1 MFYRKL
7 ISALVFAA
15 FSFYFTE
22 AARAQCD
29 NPEFCFDFGIPV
41 TVDNFTGSSV
51 SCDLNSGNGSQPFNT
66 LDIGSGLGTST
77 ATFTQTG
84 TAKCKHLP
92 DNADLGTCGFELT
105 WTNVTTSLC
114 MADNKTFTVTGS
126 CTPGSP
132 LGVTG
137 TIKCASGVVNL
148 GIGGFGGTFPD
159 TCAGVFPA
167 HGGLAAGQVLDFTVK
182 TTGVPV

>member
-1 MFYRKL
+1 
-7 ISALVFAA
+7 
-15 FSFYFTE
+15 
-22 AARAQCD
+22 
-29 NPEFCFDFGIPV
+29 
-41 TVDNFTGSSV
+41 
-51 SCDLNSGNGSQPFNT
+51 
-66 LDIGSGLGTST
+66 
-77 ATFTQTG
+77 
-84 TAKCKHLP
+84 
-92 DNADLGTCGFELT
+92 DLGTCGFELT

-182 TTGVPV
+182 TTGVPVKCEGPFVQISHVKEQYCNSGEPSPTPGAPDCTPILPPTPTNTRTTNPDTTDLTP